1 MAGTPPARIFVARF
15 AGTGVFD
22 PNGDHV
28 GRVRDAVVTLRS
40 DDQPP
45 RLLGI
50 IVEVPGR
57 RRIFVPMTRV
67 TRIDTG
73 AVITTGLVNLRRFE
87 KRAGETLVLG
97 ELIDRSVTLRDT
109 GERVSVFDMAVEQ
122 QRSRDWLVVKV
133 AISKAGKR
141 FRRGATAVLD
151 WDQVAGLSIEQA
163 EQGTTHLLASL
174 EEMRPAD
181 LANLLLDLSPKRR
194 GEVVN
199 ALEDERL
206 ADVLEELSEDAQV
219 EIIGQIESERAA
231 DVLEEMSPDDAAD
244 LIAELPPER
253 AEQLLALM
261 DPEES
266 GPVRRL
272 MSYAERTAGG
282 LMTSE
287 PVILP
292 PDATVADALATIR
305 NPELSPAM
313 AASVFVCR
321 PPLETPTGRL
331 VGVAHLQRL
340 LREMPSALVSGIV
353 DSALDPI
360 SPDTTLQEVAS
371 YLAAYN
377 LLSAPVVDDA
387 GRLLGAVT
395 VDDVLDHL
403 LPENWRDARDRTPTA
418 ASVAAS
424 GGVTRREAAGNGA

>member
-1 MAGTPPARIFVARF
+1 MAGNPPARIFVARF
-15 AGTGVFD
+15 AGTEVFD

-45 RLLGI
+45 RLLGLL
-50 IVEVPGR
+50 VEVPGR

-87 KRAGETLVLG
+87 QRSTETLVLA
-97 ELIDRSVTLRDT
+97 ELLDRAVTLRDT
-109 GERVSVFDMAVEQ
+109 GESVLVFDVAFEQ
-122 QRSRDWLVVKV
+122 QRSRDWRVVKV
-133 AISKAGKR
+133 AIAQKGKR
-141 FRRGATAVLD
+141 FRRRGATAVLD
-151 WDQVAGLSIEQA
+151 WDQVAGLSIET
-163 EQGTTHLLASL
+163 EDQGTTHLLASL

-181 LANLLLDLSPKRR
+181 LADLLLDLSPKRR

-199 ALEDERL
+199 ALDDERL
-206 ADVLEELSEDAQV
+206 ADVLEELSEEAQV
-219 EIIGQIESERAA
+219 QIIEQVGSDRAA

-253 AEQLLALM
+253 AEQLLQLM
-261 DPEES
+261 DPDEA

-272 MSYAERTAGG
+272 MTYADRTAGG

-292 PDATVADALATIR
+292 PDATVADALATVR

-340 LREMPSALVSGIV
+340 LREMPSELVSGVV
-353 DSALDPI
+353 DATLDPL
-360 SPDTTLQEVAS
+360 SPQTTLHEVAS

-403 LPENWRDARDRTPTA
+403 LPENWRDARDRDPVTVPGFGTTTPRKA
-418 ASVAAS
+418 VDDGS
-424 GGVTRREAAGNGA
+424 